1 MMKVIARLLRLVTL
15 ITVGWGLQAQ
25 AQPTDFSLPP
35 LPNMATSNPNGL
47 TGSMPPLPNSPI
59 APNAGA
65 QKTTA
70 TPSEVADQPAPVA
83 IPELA
88 NLPTPVDPNAP
99 TTTATETTPTT
110 TAGVT
115 PAPLPPVASEGTDMV
130 AGESTPDAP
139 ASAAPPINVSAPPM
153 SLPGLSFPTAPPS
166 GSTQTAS
173 TQSPMT
179 TSLPEVSVDAPAAP
193 RARTWK
199 TTLAPAVIPPKTNF
213 NYRRQIL
220 PDAIYRKQYD
230 RENAHLPLQVTRE
243 DYAQLLIQRVAAN
256 DINGTRALLNEGL
269 SVNTTDGSGQ
279 SLLGVARSSGARDT
293 ERLLIARGAS

>member
-1 MMKVIARLLRLVTL
+1 MMKVIARQLRLVTL

-35 LPNMATSNPNGL
+35 LPNMATNNPSGL

-59 APNAGA
+59 APNSGA
-65 QKTTA
+65 KKDTS
-70 TPSEVADQPAPVA
+70 TPAKVANLLAPVA
-83 IPELA
+83 FPELA
-88 NLPTPVDPNAP
+88 NLPTPTDPAAAEA
-99 TTTATETTPTT
+99 TAEAT
-110 TAGVT
+110 
-115 PAPLPPVASEGTDMV
+115 PPVID
-130 AGESTPDAP
+130 ESTDTV
-139 ASAAPPINVSAPPM
+139 ASDNTSGDPVESAPPALAVSAPPAT
-153 SLPGLSFPTAPPS
+153 LPGLDFPVAPPP
-166 GSTQTAS
+166 GTTKTAS
-173 TQSPMT
+173 ANALPSSP

-193 RARTWK
+193 KVRTWK
-199 TTLAPAVIPPKTNF
+199 TTLAPAVVPPRTTF

-243 DYAQLLIQRVAAN
+243 DYAQLLIQRVASN
-256 DINGTRALLNEGL
+256 DLNGTRALLNEGL

-279 SLLGVARSSGARDT
+279 TLLSVARRTGARDT